1 MMYGMSGK
9 ASGPFSE
16 SSEELMARRKEQ
28 QEGMDER
35 MQEILRQDPRS
46 MKPVVMEL
54 SKRFKLTPPQMAAL
68 SIFGE
73 PSQAPN
79 IMKTGPGMGRG

>member
-1 MMYGMSGK
+1 MMYGMKDKTMS
-9 ASGPFSE
+9 PMSE
-16 SSEELMARRKEQ
+16 SSEEMISRRKQ
-28 QEGMDER
+28 QQSEMDER
-35 MQEILRQDPRS
+35 MEEFLRQDPRS
-46 MKPVVMEL
+46 AKPIVMEL

-79 IMKTGPGMGRG
+79 LMKTGPGMRRG

>member
-1 MMYGMSGK
+1 MMYGMANKTNS
-9 ASGPFSE
+9 PFSE
-16 SSEELMARRKEQ
+16 SSEEIMSRRKQQ
-28 QEGMDER
+28 QEDMDEK
-35 MQEILRQDPRS
+35 MQQLLRQDPRS
-46 MKPVVMEL
+46 MKPMVMEL